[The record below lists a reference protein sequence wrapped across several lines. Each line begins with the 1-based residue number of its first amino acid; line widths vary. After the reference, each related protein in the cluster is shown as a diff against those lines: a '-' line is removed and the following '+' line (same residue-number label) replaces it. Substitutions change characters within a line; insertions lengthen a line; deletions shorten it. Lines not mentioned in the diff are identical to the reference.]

1 MYSGI
6 VEGKAVVRLFEMGSG
21 IARVVIEAPKGF
33 DDGLAIGASMSVQGV
48 CLTVAQLRS
57 EGIALDVMKETLL
70 KTNLGSLRVGDEVNI
85 ERSLKMG
92 SEIGGHPMS
101 GHVAG
106 VAKVIARLE
115 DGANVELR
123 LEIPEELVDFVFEKG
138 FIGLNGCSL
147 TVSGLKGNEFSVHLI
162 PETLNRT
169 TFGAT
174 KVGDLINV
182 EIDAQTQVIVETVR
196 RHLAKQ

>member
-6 VEGKAVVRLFEMGSG
+6 VEGKAVVQLFEMGSG
-21 IARVVIEAPKGF
+21 IARVVIEVPIGF
-33 DDGLAIGASMSVQGV
+33 DDGLELGASVSVQGV
-48 CLTVAQLRS
+48 CLTVAELRQD
-57 EGIALDVMKETLL
+57 GIALDVMKETLL
-70 KTNLGSLRVGDEVNI
+70 KTNLGTLRVGDEVNV

-101 GHVAG
+101 GHIAG
-106 VAKVIARLE
+106 VAKVIARIE
-115 DGANVELR
+115 DEANVELR
-123 LEIPEELVDFVFEKG
+123 LEIPEALTDFVFEKG

-147 TVSGLKGNEFSVHLI
+147 TVSGLEGNQFSVHLI

-169 TFGAT
+169 TFGAV
-174 KVGDLINV
+174 KEGDLINV